1 VQGVLFDL
9 DGTLLDIDLGDFLS
23 RYFDALGPVI
33 SEITGLDA
41 ATSLDAVMRATE
53 QSCLP
58 HPGRTNE
65 AVWAEH
71 FAELTN
77 RALGAADWLR
87 IARFY
92 EDDFPAL
99 QASALPRDGGRAAV
113 EAARRIGAR
122 VALATNPIFPRA
134 AIVERMRWAGITPD
148 DVDVVTTYETMHAC
162 KPLPGYF
169 SQTAAL
175 LGVDPSECLMVGDDP
190 VLDMAAADVGMRT
203 FFVGSGPIPPTDYAG
218 DLRDLASLLERL
230 SD

>member
-9 DGTLLDIDLGDFLS
+9 DGTLLEIDLGDFLR

-33 SEITGLDA
+33 SEITGLSA
-41 ATSLDAVMRATE
+41 SASLEAVMRATE
-53 QSCLP
+53 LSCLP

-65 AVWAEH
+65 EVWAER

-77 RALGAADWLR
+77 RELGDAGWQR
-87 IARFY
+87 IAEFY
-92 EDDFPAL
+92 RDDFPGL
-99 QASALPRDGGRAAV
+99 QADAMPRDGGRAAI
-113 EAARRIGAR
+113 EAARRTGAR
-122 VALATNPIFPRA
+122 VAIATNPIFPRA
-134 AIVERMRWAGITPD
+134 AIVERMRWAEIAPD

-175 LGVDPSECLMVGDDP
+175 LGVNPLECLMVGDDP

-203 FFVGSGPIPPTDYAG
+203 FFVGNGPIPPTDYAG
-218 DLRDLASLLERL
+218 DLHDLAMLLERL
-230 SD
+230 SG